1 MNFDWSVITGYII
14 QGIFIAVGT
23 VIGNYIAQRGLV
35 NQLEKAIQKIRRE
48 KK

>member
-1 MNFDWSVITGYII
+1 MNFDWSTITGYII

-35 NQLEKAIQKIRRE
+35 NQIEKAVNGIRRE